1 MKGSRLATLASV
13 IAAPLIM
20 TGCSFN
26 AGKTPDT
33 AMNMYKHGVYWA
45 QYPKDSVAKNA
56 FSLSGIEENF
66 SEQEIKAG
74 GAADN
79 FLSTL
84 LVSSS
89 MGYVTGGMTGLSI
102 MSFGSLYSATD
113 PEYLAI
119 EQYVVFV
126 PNNSNLQY
134 DHESLVRD
142 GAKYLYN
149 YVKEDQIKMGFNPE
163 KQQVAISNCKMD
175 IAVINKWSSCLV
187 DTNTSKEVTPSKQ
200 MFKFQTIRPATGT
213 ELSQLALPKGNYS
226 VIRYAFIPTSII
238 VSSATF
244 NGIMIRPD
252 SRNYSM
258 PGISASIKGKEYY
271 LFSGEY
277 GQKGFPEK
285 ELKPKVK

>member
-175 IAVINKWSSCLV
+175 IAVINKWRL
-187 DTNTSKEVTPSKQ
+187 
-200 MFKFQTIRPATGT
+200 
-213 ELSQLALPKGNYS
+213 
-226 VIRYAFIPTSII
+226 
-238 VSSATF
+238 
-244 NGIMIRPD
+244 
-252 SRNYSM
+252 
-258 PGISASIKGKEYY
+258 
-271 LFSGEY
+271 
-277 GQKGFPEK
+277 
-285 ELKPKVK
+285 